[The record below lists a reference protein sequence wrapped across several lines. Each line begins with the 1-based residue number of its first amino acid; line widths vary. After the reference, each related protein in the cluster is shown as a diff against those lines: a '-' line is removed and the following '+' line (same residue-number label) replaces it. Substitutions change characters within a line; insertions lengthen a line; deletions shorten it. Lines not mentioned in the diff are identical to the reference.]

1 MLSDI
6 KDKLSDNKT
15 ILSDIQFMLS
25 GKLDTIFGPI

>member
-25 GKLDTIFGPI
+25 GKLDVIFEPI

>member
-25 GKLDTIFGPI
+25 GKLNVIFGPI